1 MRSFLQKSSSIC
13 TSSLIAFT
21 FFLLS
26 QPVSIASDI
35 FGDDTDDSFGFVFKK
50 PWEEADLPLPDMPTN
65 DRLLPLKIF
74 QMPAYKYY
82 IDIESIN
89 VSAGDNVA
97 RYTIVIEPPSGLRNV
112 FFEGVRCDKN
122 KYKLYGSAL
131 WGKPLTKISGSSW
144 NGIIERGVGVYRYDL
159 FKYFLCNKS
168 IINGTKKDIVQLL
181 KYPPSNFIDEE
192 ED

>member
-13 TSSLIAFT
+13 TSSLIAFII
-21 FFLLS
+21 LLFS
-26 QPVSIASDI
+26 QPASIASDD
-35 FGDDTDDSFGFVFKK
+35 FGDGPDDSFGFVFKK
-50 PWEEADLPLPDMPTN
+50 AWQEAELPLPDMPT
-65 DRLLPLKIF
+65 DARLLPLKVF

-112 FFEGVRCDKN
+112 FFEGIRCDKN

-131 WGKPLTKISGSSW
+131 WGKPLTKISTSNW
-144 NGIIERGVGVYRYDL
+144 QGIIERGVGVYRHDL

-168 IINGTKKDIVQLL
+168 IINGEKKDIVQLL

-192 ED
+192 EE